1 MNLYPY
7 NAGHVMIAPRRH
19 VGSLAEATPEELS
32 ETMALAR
39 RLESVMAEVYT
50 PDGINMGLNLGKA
63 AGAGVADHIHMHMVP
78 RWVGDTN
85 FMTTVGG
92 TRVIPEDPVEAC
104 AKLKAQ
110 LSRNEAARRGRRA
123 TVRRRR
129 PARPCPRPGRRRR
142 RPGRHQPHPLR
153 GDARAAS
160 GARPTGAGSGS
171 ASSAV
176 RKA

>member
-1 MNLYPY
+1 LGFERIWSPWRKAYVTSGAKEPGCVLCRALEHAADPASLVAHVAAHTFVVMNLYPY

-32 ETMALAR
+32 ETMVLAR
-39 RLESVMAEVYT
+39 RLETVMAEVYT

-110 LSRNEAARRGRRA
+110 LS
-123 TVRRRR
+123 
-129 PARPCPRPGRRRR
+129 
-142 RPGRHQPHPLR
+142 
-153 GDARAAS
+153 
-160 GARPTGAGSGS
+160 
-171 ASSAV
+171 
-176 RKA
+176 K

>member
-1 MNLYPY
+1 LGLERIWSPWRKAYVTSGAKEPGCVLCRALESAADSSSLVAHVGAHTFVVMNLYPY

-39 RLESVMAEVYT
+39 RLEAALAALYT

-104 AKLKAQ
+104 AKLKAA
-110 LSRNEAARRGRRA
+110 LA
-123 TVRRRR
+123 
-129 PARPCPRPGRRRR
+129 
-142 RPGRHQPHPLR
+142 
-153 GDARAAS
+153 
-160 GARPTGAGSGS
+160 
-171 ASSAV
+171 
-176 RKA
+176 K